1 MTQDLSFRL
10 LKWPAVALTVGLLL
24 AALALAPVSATP
36 PPARALPPERSA
48 AQTIVIDHTCTD
60 LSKIPAYWLTQ
71 AKNLTIHYAHTS
83 HGSQIISG
91 IEKLEQI
98 NPQYNVRIT
107 YAGET
112 PPGSLPGDPG
122 ELRLYDGN
130 PPETYIE
137 PDDYWSTPEGIG
149 RTQAVANT
157 GLFGF
162 SMWAWCGQQSDN
174 PPEVV
179 QQYLDQL
186 NAFETQYPAM
196 RFIYMTGHTDG
207 TGPAGTLYRNNNQVR
222 SYVTAHNKVLFDF
235 ADIESYDPAGV
246 YYPNTDDSC
255 PWCDNWCAAHPAD
268 CTNLPDDCAHSH
280 PFNCKLKGNAFWW
293 MMARLAGWDGTP
305 QGTVTPSASATASP
319 TGTATA
325 TRTPT
330 RTNTPGPTA
339 TPTRTATPSPTPS
352 ATASPTGTATRTYTP
367 GPSPT
372 PTRTSTPGPTPTPTR
387 TPSATPTRT
396 ATPTASPSA
405 SASAT
410 ASPSGTASPTGTAT
424 RTLTPTASPTGG
436 ATCTVVQRGTYGTVA
451 DAYIWASE
459 PDYTGNWEQLYTGN
473 VGTGRKRSLLR
484 FDLSF
489 LPPGAIVDSA
499 TFSIYRIDSEGNRT
513 VNLYRITANWT
524 EDTVTWNNFGG
535 YNPTV
540 LASFA
545 AGGSGWK
552 SANVTALVQGWANA
566 SYANYGLL
574 LDDPTTVP
582 DEMETYYAS
591 EYGTVSQR
599 PKLQVCYHSGGTATQ
614 TATRTVTAS
623 PTATRTVTAS
633 ATPSP
638 TVTRT
643 PSATLRASATPTA
656 STTPTRTPTPTPTRT
671 PTATGVGAS
680 PTPTATGAGVTYY
693 VRPDGGSAGQCTGRV
708 DAAYPG
714 SGTGQPCAWNHP
726 FQALPPDGTPRIAGG
741 DTLLI
746 AAGSYMMGYGAP
758 GAEACYPE
766 GAFDCLMAPVPS
778 GPDAAHRTRILGAG
792 SSAIHGALAGL
803 RPSQSAPLDGGSCA
817 DPPELW
823 GTERPWFIVN
833 LTDASH
839 IELACLEITDHSSCV
854 ENHTGGL
861 ACQRDSYP
869 FGPWAAYG
877 LYAEDSADVYLH
889 DLNIHGL
896 AAGGVHAGRLTD
908 WTVENVRIAGN
919 GSVGW
924 DGDLWDEFGD
934 ANSGTLTFRHWTVEW
949 NGCGESYPGG
959 QPAGC
964 WAQTAGG
971 YGDGV
976 GTGETGGHWIIED
989 SAFLHNS
996 SDGLDLL
1003 YTRLPNAAIEIRRT
1017 RAEGNAGNQIK
1028 TTGPVLIE
1036 NSIIVGNCG
1045 FFDGQPFTYNVDNC
1059 RAYGNAVDL
1068 TLLPGNQAALTNN
1081 TLTSE
1086 GDCLVGAGCEGAC
1099 DGTEAIVLRNN
1110 VFQGQTDFLQPDE
1123 LTCLAY
1129 QETFPGDPFD
1139 FDYSL
1144 INNVKDAACPG
1155 PHAIC
1160 GVAPGL
1166 ANTAIDA
1173 FDAHL
1178 LAGSPA
1184 INAGTVAGAPADD
1197 FNGCARDLQPDLGA
1211 YEWRD
1216 LTADFDGDGDVDEG
1230 DLGQIVGHW
1239 RTISGGSGWDPRFD
1253 LDGDGDVDVVDV
1265 LAAAVHWGESCP

>member
-1 MTQDLSFRL
+1 
-10 LKWPAVALTVGLLL
+10 V
-24 AALALAPVSATP
+24 
-36 PPARALPPERSA
+36 
-48 AQTIVIDHTCTD
+48 
-60 LSKIPAYWLTQ
+60 
-71 AKNLTIHYAHTS
+71 
-83 HGSQIISG
+83 
-91 IEKLEQI
+91 
-98 NPQYNVRIT
+98 
-107 YAGET
+107 
-112 PPGSLPGDPG
+112 
-122 ELRLYDGN
+122 
-130 PPETYIE
+130 
-137 PDDYWSTPEGIG
+137 
-149 RTQAVANT
+149 
-157 GLFGF
+157 
-162 SMWAWCGQQSDN
+162 
-174 PPEVV
+174 
-179 QQYLDQL
+179 
-186 NAFETQYPAM
+186 
-196 RFIYMTGHTDG
+196 
-207 TGPAGTLYRNNNQVR
+207 
-222 SYVTAHNKVLFDF
+222 
-235 ADIESYDPAGV
+235 
-246 YYPNTDDSC
+246 
-255 PWCDNWCAAHPAD
+255 
-268 CTNLPDDCAHSH
+268 
-280 PFNCKLKGNAFWW
+280 
-293 MMARLAGWDGTP
+293 
-305 QGTVTPSASATASP
+305 
-319 TGTATA
+319 
-325 TRTPT
+325 
-330 RTNTPGPTA
+330 
-339 TPTRTATPSPTPS
+339 
-352 ATASPTGTATRTYTP
+352 
-367 GPSPT
+367 
-372 PTRTSTPGPTPTPTR
+372 
-387 TPSATPTRT
+387 
-396 ATPTASPSA
+396 
-405 SASAT
+405 
-410 ASPSGTASPTGTAT
+410 
-424 RTLTPTASPTGG
+424 
-436 ATCTVVQRGTYGTVA
+436 
-451 DAYIWASE
+451 
-459 PDYTGNWEQLYTGN
+459 
-473 VGTGRKRSLLR
+473 
-484 FDLSF
+484 
-489 LPPGAIVDSA
+489 
-499 TFSIYRIDSEGNRT
+499 
-513 VNLYRITANWT
+513 
-524 EDTVTWNNFGG
+524 
-535 YNPTV
+535 
-540 LASFA
+540 
-545 AGGSGWK
+545 
-552 SANVTALVQGWANA
+552 
-566 SYANYGLL
+566 
-574 LDDPTTVP
+574 
-582 DEMETYYAS
+582 
-591 EYGTVSQR
+591 
-599 PKLQVCYHSGGTATQ
+599 
-614 TATRTVTAS
+614 
-623 PTATRTVTAS
+623 
-633 ATPSP
+633 
-638 TVTRT
+638 
-643 PSATLRASATPTA
+643 
-656 STTPTRTPTPTPTRT
+656 
-671 PTATGVGAS
+671 
-680 PTPTATGAGVTYY
+680 
-693 VRPDGGSAGQCTGRV
+693 
-708 DAAYPG
+708 
-714 SGTGQPCAWNHP
+714 GQPCAWSHP
-726 FQALPPDGTPRIAGG
+726 FVALPPGGEPRIRGG

-746 AAGSYMMGYGAP
+746 ATGSYMMGYGAP
-758 GAEACYPE
+758 GADNCYPE
-766 GAFDCLMAPVPS
+766 GAFGCLMSPIPS
-778 GPDAAHRTRILGAG
+778 GPDAAHRTRVLGAG
-792 SSAIHGALAGL
+792 SALAGL
-803 RPSQSAPLDGGSCA
+803 PAVRDASSQPGQSCT

-823 GTERPWFIVN
+823 GAERPWFIVN

-839 IELACLEITDHSSCV
+839 VELACLEITDHSSCV

-861 ACQRDSYP
+861 ACERESYP
-869 FGPWAAYG
+869 FGPWASYG

-896 AAGGVHAGRLTD
+896 AAGGIHAGRLAD

-1265 LAAAVHWGESCP
+1265 LRAAAYWGESCP